1 MSVVLIHSRSSSRRV
16 NGDNLLDQ
24 RLLSRCFFPLA
35 VMEMKGREMKGRE
48 RKGRRRVCAT

>member
-1 MSVVLIHSRSSSRRV
+1 VSVVLIHSRSSSRRV